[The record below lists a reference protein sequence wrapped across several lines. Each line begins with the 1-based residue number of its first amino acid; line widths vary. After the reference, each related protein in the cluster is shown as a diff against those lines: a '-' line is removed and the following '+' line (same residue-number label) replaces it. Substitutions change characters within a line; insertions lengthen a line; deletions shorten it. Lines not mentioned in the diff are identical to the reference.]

1 MAQRRGSHELRK
13 KSVRPRAQRVC
24 VCRRNAQRCPPAH
37 GQPARR
43 ARSGSKRGTRGTD
56 TGGRQKGEGGG
67 VRAAG
72 GQGAAPHTLHRRGCR
87 RGERRDGTPG
97 RRGPR
102 GGRPTEYTA
111 TTPTYPRRCAT
122 ATSTHPFRES
132 DATGGGARTTTK
144 RNLLAPPTRRSPR
157 VDAAP
162 PGAARHA
169 SAQTRA
175 HESREGGGTLRAC
188 PPPLSPSPAHRQMC
202 LSWMPP
208 GKGPLPQSLWPP
220 PAVADGGGWKQKKQ
234 KRSSA
239 GGIGDTPLWQAHSCC
254 RQGDTHPPLHPPPL
268 PPHPCIQ
275 GRGGLAGNG
284 GGRGARQWHTQRRLA
299 PHPRERGWC
308 PPRPVVPCHASSP
321 PERPRAP
328 LEAPTAGPFWR
339 GCRGRHPR
347 CRPWG
352 VTSRSAAAGGVV
364 TRIPPGPP
372 PTATGLLWVCAVHA
386 PRTRPPSGG
395 PPVGRGG
402 GDGGCRFPRPAHRVL
417 GRKTGSTLPTHGE
430 S

>member
-1 MAQRRGSHELRK
+1 MAASGGHGGRTREGGKREREVASEPPVGKGPRPTPSTAVAVGAESGETGRQGGGGLEGGVPQST
-13 KSVRPRAQRVC
+13 RPRRQPTLGGAR
-24 VCRRNAQRCPPAH
+24 PP
-37 GQPARR
+37 R
-43 ARSGSKRGTRGTD
+43 APPLL
-56 TGGRQKGEGGG
+56 
-67 VRAAG
+67 A
-72 GQGAAPHTLHRRGCR
+72 
-87 RGERRDGTPG
+87 
-97 RRGPR
+97 
-102 GGRPTEYTA
+102 
-111 TTPTYPRRCAT
+111 
-122 ATSTHPFRES
+122 HPFRES

-239 GGIGDTPLWQAHSCC
+239 GGIGDTPLWQVHSCC